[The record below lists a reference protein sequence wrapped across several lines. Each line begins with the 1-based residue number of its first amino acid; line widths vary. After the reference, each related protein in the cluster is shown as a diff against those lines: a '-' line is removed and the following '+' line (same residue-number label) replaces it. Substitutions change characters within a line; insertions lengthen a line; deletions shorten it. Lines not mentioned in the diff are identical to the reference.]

1 LRPIY
6 TAATEAA
13 AMEQFLE
20 FAEVR
25 VSATEIGK
33 IVCTSNAIESWPRE
47 LLPKYVTAKS
57 CLLLGRCTRSP

>member
-20 FAEVR
+20 FDEVR

-33 IVCTSNAIESWPRE
+33 IVCTSNAIESVNSRIR
-47 LLPKYVTAKS
+47 V
-57 CLLLGRCTRSP
+57 R